1 MTQFTEASALV
12 RPIDSAGAGAAAE
25 ARSDRLTKP
34 RGSLGRL
41 EALGTQLAAI
51 ARTCPPPVPEH
62 VTVCVFAGDHGV
74 LAQGVSPWPQEVTA
88 QMVTNFCAGGAA
100 VTVLARQAGAEVVVV
115 DVGVA
120 TPIPQP
126 VPAPSSA
133 AVPAAVS
140 GSAPAPGPRHSS
152 DAIAPGP
159 RVLLR
164 RNVRRGTADLAAGP
178 AMAHEEAY
186 DALDVG
192 ADVAADALAV
202 GAQMLV
208 TGEMGIGNTT
218 PAAALIAAL
227 AGAPA
232 AEVTGRGTG
241 IDDAMLARKTEVV
254 RAAVARLVAGA
265 DSVADPL
272 AVLAEVGGLEIAAL
286 AGFIVGGAAAGVP
299 VLLDGVIAAS
309 AALVACALVPDVRG
323 YLIAGHLSAEPGAA
337 IALRHL
343 GLDPLLSLDM
353 RLGEGSG
360 ATLAIPLVQAAA
372 RILREM
378 ATFEDADVTEV

>member
-1 MTQFTEASALV
+1 MTQFTDACALV
-12 RPIDSAGAGAAAE
+12 RPIDSAGAGAAAD

-41 EALGTQLAAI
+41 ETLGTQLAAI

-62 VTVCVFAGDHGV
+62 VAVCVFAGDHGV
-74 LAQGVSPWPQEVTA
+74 LAQGVSPWPREVTA
-88 QMVTNFCAGGAA
+88 QMVANFRAGGAA
-100 VTVLARQAGAEVVVV
+100 VTVLARQTGAEVVVV

-120 TPIPQP
+120 TPIPEPGPQ
-126 VPAPSSA
+126 
-133 AVPAAVS
+133 AVS
-140 GSAPAPGPRHSS
+140 APGPRHSS
-152 DAIAPGP
+152 DAIAPAP
-159 RVLLR
+159 QMLLR
-164 RNVRRGTADLAAGP
+164 RNVRRGTADLATGP
-178 AMAHEEAY
+178 AMTREEAY
-186 DALDVG
+186 AALDVG
-192 ADVAADALAV
+192 AGVAADALAA

-227 AGAPA
+227 TGAPA
-232 AEVTGRGTG
+232 DDVTGRGTG
-241 IDDAMLARKTEVV
+241 IDDAMLSHKTEVV
-254 RAAVARLVAGA
+254 RAAVARLATGAG
-265 DSVADPL
+265 SVADPVT
-272 AVLAEVGGLEIAAL
+272 VLAEVGGLEIAAL
-286 AGFIVGGAAAGVP
+286 AGLIVGGAAAGVP

-323 YLIAGHLSAEPGAA
+323 YLIAGHLSAEPGAT

-343 GLDPLLSLDM
+343 GLEPLLDLGM